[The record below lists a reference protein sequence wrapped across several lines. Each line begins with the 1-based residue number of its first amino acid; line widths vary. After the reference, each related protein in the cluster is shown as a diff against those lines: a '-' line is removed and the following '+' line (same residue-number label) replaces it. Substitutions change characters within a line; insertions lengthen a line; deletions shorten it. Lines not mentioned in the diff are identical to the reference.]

1 MTSLLEEELTNLS
14 PEAVTCREQ
23 YHRTL
28 CVIHGFN
35 DVLAYSHASQ
45 YRAKDTPWYTLGHG
59 IQLAYIT
66 KGFIATSVLILGLR
80 EENKRRERGER
91 DEVII
96 AAREKAEKLDAETM
110 KQGQAN
116 GIYECVEAAK
126 RAKGDLWSGYR
137 YHL

>member
-1 MTSLLEEELTNLS
+1 M
-14 PEAVTCREQ
+14 
-23 YHRTL
+23 
-28 CVIHGFN
+28 
-35 DVLAYSHASQ
+35 
-45 YRAKDTPWYTLGHG
+45 
-59 IQLAYIT
+59 
-66 KGFIATSVLILGLR
+66 GFIATSVLILGLR

-96 AAREKAEKLDAETM
+96 AAREKAEMLDAETM

-116 GIYECVEAAK
+116 GIYESAEAAK